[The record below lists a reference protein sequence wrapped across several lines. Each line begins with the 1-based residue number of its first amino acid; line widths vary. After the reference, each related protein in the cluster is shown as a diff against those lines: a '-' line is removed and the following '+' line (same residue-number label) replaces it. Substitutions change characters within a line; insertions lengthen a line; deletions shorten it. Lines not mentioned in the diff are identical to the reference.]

1 VDLTRLAAAAAA
13 ATLTLTLAPAAAT
26 AAVPGPV
33 PLTEN
38 VSVGAAGN
46 PRPIISEEPAPPPAV
61 RKRKTDTLSLYRQAA
76 LAPPQRVQRRILGS
90 GDVTSREL
98 AAFVAST
105 AATVTDSAGN
115 VLPPDLREHVDQTCT
130 GDGADGARVQ
140 VMYVREEDQPDRYDE
155 VAPVLRNEMRYID
168 DAFAVSS
175 METGGGRRVRW
186 VHDGSCSL
194 SVLNVVLPDG
204 AITGTHA
211 TTEAALNQAGYL
223 EPNRKY
229 LAFADTPMGWLDGM
243 ACGQG
248 TLYADTSPTDNLND
262 GRYPQLARVDLEC
275 WVTDARYNA
284 APLHELLH
292 TLGAVQPEAPHGT
305 GGFHCTD
312 GAETMCYNDGTATV
326 QDICTGMQHDIDC
339 NNDDYFNTD
348 PAPGSYLATHWNTAS
363 SPFLETVPRLA
374 DPPTLRVTPSGTTAE
389 AGDPITFTADVPS
402 GAEVEW
408 STDTPQCETDAA
420 KSGTTFTIRCWDTW
434 APTVTATASYP
445 AGYTASTVNTNVTY
459 TQAPYPSIAFTAPT
473 SAPEGSPFTLGA
485 ELENAKGTWSYEWT
499 GRTDGC
505 TITSGTT
512 GSSIQATCGSSVVG
526 GFAYFTVTAS
536 RAEDGMTLVD
546 TTGVD
551 IVSAG
556 TPQVT
561 VTGPTSVRAGE
572 QATFT
577 ATVTNAE
584 QPTYRWYSQHGWGE
598 STSKS
603 VTVAVPATAGSGTDV
618 LYLTVTASTG
628 ERVSVQHTYTVEAG
642 LSMSMSGPTKVT
654 SGETATFTVTPSK
667 SATVT
672 WSHDQGACHLVQD
685 SLDQGTARL
694 TCPVSFDGGVRVT
707 ATATTGSETTTR
719 SRLVTVAPN
728 ALEPHDARLT
738 LTASTGYPTTFKVK
752 LVDADDGSAVAGRTV
767 QLERRSPGGSYS
779 VVAKA
784 TTSYS
789 GTAYIRTP
797 VTRAAPFRVRF
808 LGDAD
813 YSKTVTAERLVKVYT
828 RLGNAKTRAGLK
840 ATLQTGWGKGLA
852 RASVVLQRRVV
863 GTKRWVKVRAYR
875 TNRYGVVKVRTN
887 PAKRTDFRWRYTGT
901 TTYIGSGSGIVRLR

>member
-46 PRPIISEEPAPPPAV
+46 PRPILPEEAAPPPAV
-61 RKRKTDTLSLYRQAA
+61 RKRKTDTLSLYRQAG
-76 LAPPQRVQRRILGS
+76 LAPPQRVQRRILGT

-98 AAFVAST
+98 DAYVAST
-105 AATVTDSAGN
+105 TATNTDSAGN
-115 VLPPDLREHVDQTCT
+115 VLPPGLRSHVDQSCT
-130 GDGADGARVQ
+130 GDGTDGARVQ

-155 VAPVLRNEMRYID
+155 VAPILRNEMRYID

-186 VHDGSCSL
+186 AHDGSCDL
-194 SVLNVVLPDG
+194 SVLDVVLPDG

-211 TTEAALNQAGYL
+211 TTEAALSQAGYL
-223 EPNRKY
+223 EANRKY
-229 LAFADTPMGWLDGM
+229 LAFADTPMGGLGGM

-248 TLYADTSPTDNLND
+248 TLYADTRPTDNLND

-275 WVTDARYNA
+275 WVTDSRYNA

-312 GAETMCYNDGTATV
+312 GGETMCYNDGTATV

-402 GAEVEW
+402 GAEVAW

-420 KSGTTFTIRCWDTW
+420 KTGTTFEVRCWDVST
-434 APTVTATASYP
+434 PTVTATASYP
-445 AGYTASTVNTNVTY
+445 AGYTTSTVSTNVTY
-459 TQAPYPSIAFTAPT
+459 TQAPYPSIVFTAPT
-473 SAPEGSPFTLGA
+473 SAPEGSPFTVSA

-499 GRTDGC
+499 SRTGGC
-505 TITSGTT
+505 DITGGPT
-512 GSSIQATCGSSVVG
+512 GKSIHATCGPSTAG
-526 GFAYFTVTAS
+526 KFAQFTVTAT
-536 RAEDGMTLVD
+536 RDEDGETLVD
-546 TTGVD
+546 TTAVD

-556 TPQVT
+556 APLVT
-561 VTGPTSVRAGE
+561 VTGPTTVRAGE

-577 ATVTNAE
+577 AAVTNAE
-584 QPTYRWYSQHGWGE
+584 SPRYQWYSQHGWGE
-598 STSKS
+598 STGKS
-603 VTVAVPATAGSGTDV
+603 ITVAVPATAGSGTDV
-618 LYLTVTASTG
+618 LYLTVTGFNG
-628 ERVSVQHTYTVEAG
+628 ERATVSYSYAVEAA
-642 LSMSMSGPTKVT
+642 LSMTMSGPTKLT
-654 SGETATFTVTPSK
+654 SGDTATFTVTPSK

-672 WSHDQGACHLVQD
+672 WSQDQGACSLVED
-685 SLDQGTARL
+685 SLDQGIARL
-694 TCPVSFDGGVRVT
+694 TCPASFDGSVRVT
-707 ATATTGSETTTR
+707 ATAATGSETTTR
-719 SRLVTVAPN
+719 SRLVTVAPK
-728 ALEPHDARLT
+728 APEPQDARLT
-738 LTASTGYPTTFKVK
+738 LTASKGYPTTFKVK

-767 QLERRSPGGSYS
+767 QLERRTSSGYS
-779 VVAKA
+779 VVAKV
-784 TTSYS
+784 TTSSS
-789 GTAYIRTP
+789 GAAYVKTP
-797 VTRAAPFRVRF
+797 VKQAASFRVRF
-808 LGDAD
+808 LGDDD
-813 YSKTVTAERLVKVYT
+813 YTPALTAERRVKVYT
-828 RLGNAKTRAGLK
+828 RLGNAKTRTGLK
-840 ATLQTGWGKGLA
+840 ATLRTGWGKGLA

-863 GTKRWVKVRAYR
+863 GTRRWARVRTYK

-901 TTYIGSGSGIVRLR
+901 TTYVGSGSGTVRLR